1 VDFRGGNN
9 HNLGKAAVNAL
20 ALAHMLSGKKVG
32 ASAPI
37 EASCPRL
44 QEITTIL
51 RSHGH
56 SG

>member
-44 QEITTIL
+44 QEITTIP